1 MSDTT
6 IRARSL
12 PYREP
17 RPKAYD
23 CGRCGRECAR
33 DYRPTATNDYC
44 RDCKPEA
51 IALGWTTPLNERK
64 AA

>member
-1 MSDTT
+1 MSNTT

-17 RPKAYD
+17 RPKTYT
-23 CGRCGRECAR
+23 CHRCGIE
-33 DYRPTATNDYC
+33 RPSSGKAKYC
-44 RDCKPEA
+44 TDCRPHAVE
-51 IALGWTTPLNERK
+51 LGWITRNERK